1 MDAAYAA
8 FVAKSGEAASH
19 TRGNSEER
27 TLLLTQKPSHGNIMG
42 MKITVLDAV
51 ALGEDLDLSPLN
63 AVGDVTVW
71 NRTAPDEVRT
81 RITDCDAVIL
91 NKVRI
96 GDEQLPAPG
105 HAPRILCV
113 AATGYD
119 NIDIAACR
127 ARRIAVANVRGYS
140 TDSVAQV
147 TVGLVLA
154 LVSHLPT
161 YCVAVSDG
169 TYSRSGQANLLTPPY
184 RELAGMTWGILGAG
198 QIGSRVAGV
207 ARAFGCR
214 VLTCRRHPDGS
225 SVSLE
230 TLLRE
235 SDIVTIH
242 TPLTEET
249 RGMIGAEQFAQM
261 KPTAMLINT
270 ARGPIV
276 DEAALIDAL
285 TTGKIATAGLD
296 TYERE
301 PLPKDHPLLTLDNVV
316 ASAHA
321 GGNTKDNDINMVN
334 YVYHNIVAFDRGEPL
349 NTPGDI
355 VNGEYL
361 KK

>member
-1 MDAAYAA
+1 MDAAYATFA
-8 FVAKSGEAASH
+8 VQSGEAASH

-42 MKITVLDAV
+42 MKITVLDAA

-127 ARRIAVANVRGYS
+127 ARRSAVANVRGYS

-161 YCVAVSDG
+161 YCAAVSDG
-169 TYSRSGQANLLTPPY
+169 TYSLSLIHISEPTRPY
-184 RELAGMTWGILGAG
+184 
-198 QIGSRVAGV
+198 
-207 ARAFGCR
+207 
-214 VLTCRRHPDGS
+214 
-225 SVSLE
+225 
-230 TLLRE
+230 
-235 SDIVTIH
+235 
-242 TPLTEET
+242 
-249 RGMIGAEQFAQM
+249 
-261 KPTAMLINT
+261 
-270 ARGPIV
+270 
-276 DEAALIDAL
+276 
-285 TTGKIATAGLD
+285 
-296 TYERE
+296 
-301 PLPKDHPLLTLDNVV
+301 
-316 ASAHA
+316 
-321 GGNTKDNDINMVN
+321 
-334 YVYHNIVAFDRGEPL
+334 
-349 NTPGDI
+349 
-355 VNGEYL
+355 
-361 KK
+361 